1 MKDIEDHIV
10 FLKEEHKK
18 IKKEME
24 NLRPKSMYIVEKLEI
39 INGHSDYIIISSSNS
54 FLYFF
59 NIVLMKFSM
68 IN

>member
-1 MKDIEDHIV
+1 MKEIEDHIV

-39 INGHSDYIIISSSNS
+39 INGHSD
-54 FLYFF
+54 
-59 NIVLMKFSM
+59 
-68 IN
+68 